1 MNADGIILLTNQG
14 GIRETI
20 EKCKVPV
27 VILDREVQADNQ
39 VACIRSDHYKGGMLA
54 AEHLIRCGCRR
65 IVNMRGDQ
73 ALSSARDRFEGY
85 LDVCRKYEMVPRYVD
100 CRYSFREGLKKSEE
114 ILKLYPDVDGIIAG
128 NDMVAVS
135 VYKTL
140 SKKGYRVPE
149 DIQLIG
155 YDNINLSELVTPE
168 LTTVAQPISRM
179 GETSAKVLIDYVENK
194 KISDNYHFDVELIQ
208 RDTTIMKQGG
218 ERK

>member
-1 MNADGIILLTNQG
+1 M
-14 GIRETI
+14 
-20 EKCKVPV
+20 
-27 VILDREVQADNQ
+27 
-39 VACIRSDHYKGGMLA
+39 
-54 AEHLIRCGCRR
+54 
-65 IVNMRGDQ
+65 
-73 ALSSARDRFEGY
+73 
-85 LDVCRKYEMVPRYVD
+85 
-100 CRYSFREGLKKSEE
+100 
-114 ILKLYPDVDGIIAG
+114 
-128 NDMVAVS
+128 S